1 MKKFLEDFKT
11 FIARGNVV
19 DMAVGMMIGSAFGKI
34 VTSLVN
40 DIVMPLISLL
50 IGSADFSSLKILLVE
65 NGENSTYLA
74 YGNFIQ
80 NVIDFLIIAF
90 CIFCAIRIIAKFK
103 KPEEPVK
110 EEAPKDSDEL
120 IDLKRIVELLENKK

>member
-90 CIFCAIRIIAKFK
+90 CIFCAIRIIAYNKALFCYNLLLLKENINVLK
-103 KPEEPVK
+103 KNRN
-110 EEAPKDSDEL
+110 AG
-120 IDLKRIVELLENKK
+120 I

>member
-80 NVIDFLIIAF
+80 NVIDFLVIAF
-90 CIFCAIRIIAKFK
+90 CIFCAIRIIAK
-103 KPEEPVK
+103 PVK

-120 IDLKRIVELLENKK
+120 IALKRIVELLENKK

>member
-110 EEAPKDSDEL
+110 GEAPKDSDEL
-120 IDLKRIVELLENKK
+120 IALKRIVELLENKK